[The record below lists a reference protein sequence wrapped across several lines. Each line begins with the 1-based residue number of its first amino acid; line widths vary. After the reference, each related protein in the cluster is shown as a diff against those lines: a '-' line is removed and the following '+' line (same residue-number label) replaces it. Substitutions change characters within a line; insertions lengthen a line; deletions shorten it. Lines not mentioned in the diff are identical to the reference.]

1 MVNIS
6 IFLEYIYNVNYKNIT
21 YVLVYA
27 LIREGYII
35 ENDFDEQ
42 KELDFVKNDPRMK
55 YLLEI
60 L

>member
-35 ENDFDEQ
+35 ENAFDEQ

>member
-35 ENDFDEQ
+35 ENAFDEQ
-42 KELDFVKNDPRMK
+42 KELDFVKSDPRMK